1 MLDHLLLLVV
11 CCVLLLALISVVLS
25 FGYVGLF
32 FPYFLLKKK
41 VMKMTGRN
49 INSVSE
55 ELESFFSR
63 FFPPFNKHLA
73 LH

>member
-32 FPYFLLKKK
+32 FPYFL
-41 VMKMTGRN
+41 
-49 INSVSE
+49 
-55 ELESFFSR
+55 FFKGDEDDR
-63 FFPPFNKHLA
+63 KEH
-73 LH
+73 